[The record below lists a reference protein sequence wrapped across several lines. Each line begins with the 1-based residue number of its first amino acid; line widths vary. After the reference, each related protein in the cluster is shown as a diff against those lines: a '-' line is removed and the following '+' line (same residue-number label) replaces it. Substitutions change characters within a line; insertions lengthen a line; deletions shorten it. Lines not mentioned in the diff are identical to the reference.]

1 MQQIPPELAGRIN
14 CLTQQRD
21 SALAQI
27 VIAAGQ
33 IAALEA
39 ELAALKTPEPEE
51 LGDILQFRHL
61 P

>member
-1 MQQIPPELAGRIN
+1 MQQIPPELAGRID

-27 VIAAGQ
+27 VIAAGR

-39 ELAALKTPEPEE
+39 ELAALNPPKPEP
-51 LGDILQFRHL
+51 
-61 P
+61 